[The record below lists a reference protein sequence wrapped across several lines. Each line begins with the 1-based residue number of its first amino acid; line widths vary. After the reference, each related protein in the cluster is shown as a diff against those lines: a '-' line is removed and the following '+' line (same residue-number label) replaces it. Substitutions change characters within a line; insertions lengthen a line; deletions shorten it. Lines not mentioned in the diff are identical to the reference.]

1 MIEPTARVVALR
13 PGDVAPAAP
22 DDGARWSRLMLLAQE
37 GDGDA
42 YQRLLTEVAPYVR
55 AMARRHLA
63 HSPMHELEDAVQE
76 VLLAV
81 HGIRHT
87 YERGRPFK
95 PWLATI
101 ASRRLVDLYRRQ
113 SHRRRHEH
121 AALEDEI
128 EFAASLAPDAGDPQ
142 AEAERESGA
151 RRVRAAVESLP
162 PRQREALVLLRLR
175 ELSLREACAASRQ
188 PEGSL
193 KVACHR
199 ALKSLRALMDKDP
212 P

>member
-1 MIEPTARVVALR
+1 MRAQVVPLR
-13 PGDVAPAAP
+13 SDDAATLAA
-22 DDGARWSRLMLLAQE
+22 DDGARWSRLMLLAQD
-37 GDGDA
+37 GDGA
-42 YQRLLTEVAPYVR
+42 SYQRLLTEVAPYVR
-55 AMARRHLA
+55 AMARRYLA

-101 ASRRLVDLYRRQ
+101 ASRRLVDLYRRH
-113 SHRRRHEH
+113 SHRRRHEQ

-128 EFAASLAPDAGDPQ
+128 EFAASLEAEAGDPQ
-142 AEAERESGA
+142 ALAERESGA
-151 RRVRAAVESLP
+151 RRVRAAIGELP
-162 PRQREALVLLRLR
+162 PRQREALELLRLR
-175 ELSLREACAASRQ
+175 ELSLREASAASRQ

-193 KVACHR
+193 KVAAHR
-199 ALKSLRALMDKDP
+199 ALKSLRALLDRDP